1 MNYTFDYI
9 LRIADNSLI
18 LGHRLSEWCG
28 HGPVLEQDM
37 AMTNMA
43 LDLVGQARSL
53 YALAAEVQGEGKT
66 EDDLA
71 YLRDV
76 FEFKNVLLVE
86 QPNGDFAYTVVR
98 QFFFSAFQLPF
109 YKALFNNLND
119 STLNLQSST
128 HEILRGIAEK
138 AIKELA
144 YHLRW
149 SSEWVI
155 RLGDG
160 TEESHNRIQKA
171 VNDLWRYSGEVLI
184 ADEIDEWAVKNGLG
198 VDLERIKPIFN
209 ETLETVLKE
218 ATLKIPDNAYMQK
231 GGKKGLHTEHLGYL
245 LAEMQFLQRAYPNST
260 W

>member
-1 MNYTFDYI
+1 MKPLVQYT
-9 LRIADNSLI
+9 LRLADNVLI

-28 HGPVLEQDM
+28 HGPVLEQDI
-37 AMTNMA
+37 AMTNIA

-53 YALAAEVQGEGKT
+53 YAYAATTQGEGKT

-76 FEFKNVLLVE
+76 GDYTNILLVE
-86 QPNGDFAYTVVR
+86 QPNGDFGYTIAR

-109 YKALFNNLND
+109 YQQLAQCSDEVLAGVAQK
-119 STLNLQSST
+119 
-128 HEILRGIAEK
+128 G
-138 AIKELA
+138 IKELA

-160 TEESHNRIQKA
+160 TEESHRRMQQAID
-171 VNDLWRYSGEVLI
+171 DLWMYSGEFFI
-184 ADEIDEWAVKNGLG
+184 ADELDQWAATTLGIDLNAIQTTFQHTLDQVFSTATI
-198 VDLERIKPIFN
+198 DRPTAIF
-209 ETLETVLKE
+209 
-218 ATLKIPDNAYMQK
+218 MQK
-231 GGKKGLHTEHLGYL
+231 GGKKGLHSEHLGFI
-245 LAEMQFLQRAYPNST
+245 LAEMQFLQRAYPGAE